1 MVKIENKFK
10 ILDITQP
17 HEYFYKLFKNNI
29 NELRKLYQNS
39 SSHTWMMLENG
50 EVDWMDTILQHF
62 SIFNYQYFQK
72 NINFEQFHKFIS
84 FFEKEL
90 WDLGQCIYDIDVC
103 KYYLKER
110 VPTIQNNKIL
120 ANIMLHKFYCLIS
133 EHIIIKLSALFDLND
148 WNPKLKRK
156 ENLDLKYNFKAY
168 KNSFKQI
175 KNKSIK
181 QNLKILQKFIN
192 GLSKKVNIWRDNI
205 FNTYKHNFSDD
216 SLDKLENQQIELQ
229 ELFNIW
235 YIMYAFVLPLLKLL
249 FSYRRDGKKDFNVFY
264 TPIEF
269 ESYIDVIY
277 KKISEFKNS

>member
-10 ILDITQP
+10 ILDITQT

-29 NELRKLYQNS
+29 NELRKLYENS
-39 SSHTWMMLENG
+39 SSHTWMMLKNG
-50 EVDWMDTILQHF
+50 DVDWMDTILQHF
-62 SIFNYQYFQK
+62 SMFNYQFFQI

-120 ANIMLHKFYCLIS
+120 AFIMLNRFYCLIS
-133 EHIIIKLSALFDLND
+133 EHIIIKLSALFDISD

-181 QNLKILQKFIN
+181 QNLKILQKFID
-192 GLSKKVNIWRDNI
+192 GLSKKVNNWRDNI

-216 SLDKLENQQIELQ
+216 SLDKLEYQQIELQ

-249 FSYRRDGKKDFNVFY
+249 FSYRRDGKKDFNIFY
-264 TPIEF
+264 TSIEF

>member
-133 EHIIIKLSALFDLND
+133 EHIIIKLSALFDIND

-229 ELFNIW
+229 ELF
-235 YIMYAFVLPLLKLL
+235 L
-249 FSYRRDGKKDFNVFY
+249 FRYLHKTNQNYQHHICKFQM
-264 TPIEF
+264 PCL
-269 ESYIDVIY
+269 
-277 KKISEFKNS
+277 